1 MTAILTLRK
10 KKYEVKSGMT
20 IRDALLKLDI
30 LPESV
35 IVVKNGELITDD
47 LILEDGDKIKL
58 VAVISGG

>member
-1 MTAILTLRK
+1 MTATLILRK
-10 KKYEVKSGMT
+10 KNYEVKAGMT

-35 IVVKNGELITDD
+35 ILVKNGELITDD
-47 LILEDGDKIKL
+47 EILEDGDKIKL

>member
-1 MTAILTLRK
+1 MTATLTLRK
-10 KKYEVKSGMT
+10 KDYEVKAGMT

-35 IVVKNGELITDD
+35 ILVKNGELITDD
-47 LILEDGDKIKL
+47 QILEDGDKIKL

>member
-10 KKYEVKSGMT
+10 KKHEVKSGMT

-35 IVVKNGELITDD
+35 IVVKDGELITDD
-47 LILEDGDKIKL
+47 QILKDGDKIKL